1 MGAVNTTYTFTATDT
16 ITSTKMNNIIDET
29 VMTGDAVLGGSGGS
43 GGLDI
48 ASGKLSISA
57 NAINSSRLAAGSV
70 SNTNVS
76 NTAAIAGTKIS
87 PNFGSQDIQTTG
99 NVGIGTGTPWGKFT
113 VSNDNQ
119 DGVSLYSNADS
130 STIDLGGF
138 KNSTDGAARITYNRT
153 DGSFGIQNGT
163 RSTQTERLTVLN
175 NGNVGIGASD
185 PFGKLTVS
193 NDDQDGVS
201 LFSSAND
208 SIVQLGGF
216 KNSTDGAATITYNR
230 TDGSFGIQNGT
241 RSTQTERLTVLN
253 NGNVGIG
260 ASDPFGKL
268 TVSNDDQD
276 GVSLF
281 SSANDSIV
289 QLGGFVNSTDGAA
302 RITYNRTDGS
312 FGIQNGTRST
322 QTKRL
327 TILNDGNVGIGT
339 SDPFGKLTVSNDDQ
353 DGVSLFSSANDSIVQ
368 LGGFVNSTEG
378 SSRIRYY
385 RDTGLF
391 EFSTGTRDTQ
401 TQRMFIDGDGQIGLG
416 SGLSGNALNAVHI
429 NGGLRYTSPNTA
441 GTGTYLVI
449 DANGDIKALGSSLRY
464 KNSIEDYNKGLEE
477 LKQLRPVTYKF
488 NNEDV
493 VTAGFIAEEVD
504 AIGMDEYVI
513 KNSEG
518 QPDSL
523 NYGQMVALLVN
534 GIKELSS
541 KVDNLEEKLQELQGK

>member
-138 KNSTDGAARITYNRT
+138 K
-153 DGSFGIQNGT
+153 
-163 RSTQTERLTVLN
+163 
-175 NGNVGIGASD
+175 
-185 PFGKLTVS
+185 
-193 NDDQDGVS
+193 
-201 LFSSAND
+201 
-208 SIVQLGGF
+208 
-216 KNSTDGAATITYNR
+216 
-230 TDGSFGIQNGT
+230 
-241 RSTQTERLTVLN
+241 
-253 NGNVGIG
+253 
-260 ASDPFGKL
+260 
-268 TVSNDDQD
+268 
-276 GVSLF
+276 
-281 SSANDSIV
+281 
-289 QLGGFVNSTDGAA
+289 NSTDGAA

-464 KNSIEDYNKGLEE
+464 KNSIENYNKGLEE

>member
-29 VMTGDAVLGGSGGS
+29 VMTSDAVLGGSGGS

-57 NAINSSRLAAGSV
+57 NAINSSRLASSSV
-70 SNTNVS
+70 TTNAITDLNVTTAKIADS
-76 NTAAIAGTKIS
+76 AVTSAKIADSAVTSAKIADGAIVNVDVNASAAIAGTKIS
-87 PNFGSQDIQTTG
+87 PNFGTQNIQTTG
-99 NVGIGTGTPWGKFT
+99 NVYLANTGSCIVQADSGTVSGQLYSSSTNSSVAVGSVSNNPLVAFTNNTERMRITASGNVGIGTETPWGKFT
-113 VSNDNQ
+113 VSNDDQ
-119 DGVSLYSNADS
+119 DGVSLYSNANS

-138 KNSTDGAARITYNRT
+138 INSTDGAARIIYNRT
-153 DGSFGIQNGT
+153 AGSFGIQNGT
-163 RSTQTERLTVLN
+163 RSTQTERLTILN
-175 NGNVGIGASD
+175 NGNVGIGTSN

-201 LFSSAND
+201 LFSSVND

-216 KNSTDGAATITYNR
+216 LNSTD
-230 TDGSFGIQNGT
+230 
-241 RSTQTERLTVLN
+241 
-253 NGNVGIG
+253 
-260 ASDPFGKL
+260 
-268 TVSNDDQD
+268 
-276 GVSLF
+276 
-281 SSANDSIV
+281 
-289 QLGGFVNSTDGAA
+289 
-302 RITYNRTDGS
+302 
-312 FGIQNGTRST
+312 
-322 QTKRL
+322 
-327 TILNDGNVGIGT
+327 
-339 SDPFGKLTVSNDDQ
+339 
-353 DGVSLFSSANDSIVQ
+353 
-368 LGGFVNSTEG
+368 G

-385 RDTGLF
+385 RSTGLF

-401 TQRMFIDGDGQIGLG
+401 TQRMFIDPSGQIGLG
-416 SGLSGNALNAVHI
+416 SGLSGNALNDVHI

-488 NNEDV
+488 NGEDV

-541 KVDNLEEKLQELQGK
+541 KVDDLEEKLQELQGK